1 MKYSRL
7 IITRH
12 GQSIWNK
19 ENKFTGWSDIELTS
33 KGILKSHELS
43 NKLINNNIINNKI
56 YTSELIRSIKTSEII
71 KENLLK
77 NTNKNDIDITKS
89 WRLNERNYGILEG
102 VNRDEACKLYGKEN
116 INNIRKKYYYM
127 PYIRN
132 NKAIVDNNIL
142 FNNNIDTIIGESLN
156 MIHKR
161 LYPLWNE
168 YIKNDLLYNNTI
180 LIVSH
185 KNTIRTLMKIIE
197 DLKIQE
203 VENLDI
209 NNSDLIIY
217 NFDKNFNLLDKNL
230 LN

>member
-1 MKYSRL
+1 MKYLRL
-7 IITRH
+7 VITRH

-43 NKLINNNIINNKI
+43 NKLINNNLIPNKI

-77 NTNKNDIDITKS
+77 NTDKNNIDITKS

-102 VNRDEACKLYGKEN
+102 VNRDDACKLYGKKN

-127 PYIRN
+127 PYIRD
-132 NKAIVDNNIL
+132 NKAIIDSNIL
-142 FNNNIDTIIGESLN
+142 YNNNIDTVIGESLN

-168 YIKNDLLYNNTI
+168 CIEKDLLYNNTI

-217 NFDKNFNLLDKNL
+217 KFDKNFNLLDKIL

>member
-43 NKLINNNIINNKI
+43 NKLINNNLIPNKI